1 MLLLPTVAM
10 IGEFETLLS
19 SRRAGLIAAAGL
31 PELELFGQRTRL
43 LLVGEPGA
51 DIASWPALKMRAS
64 RTAKALG
71 KIGVTPMLVTSDPGS
86 PLATAL
92 RDAGWG
98 VFRQNGDGHLRSKGI
113 LEPMPAT
120 TSKAAANRKLSLLC
134 ALWHLRH
141 RLFTAAELG
150 TSAGISATAARTA
163 ISNAMQSGW
172 ANRDHHARAHR
183 YRLDAPHAIL
193 QSLHQ
198 STSPR
203 PGRWQH
209 FSLAPDHLAALP
221 QRLDGFCRAHRMV
234 YAVTGQYAATYFLG
248 RRQDVPEL
256 QVRLAP
262 SAEFADLLSHLRA
275 TPATAPANLA
285 VAISADAASWLHRR
299 RVHDLNLANPL
310 VVMSDLISLNGPE
323 TDAFSAWLEAEAG
336 RPESSATHP

>member
-1 MLLLPTVAM
+1 MPLRSAVAM

-19 SRRAGLIAAAGL
+19 SRRSDLIALAGL

-51 DIASWPALKMRAS
+51 DIISWPALKMRAS

-98 VFRQNGDGHLRSKGI
+98 VFRQDGDGHLRPKGI
-113 LEPMPAT
+113 LEPRPAT
-120 TSKAAANRKLSLLC
+120 ISKAAANPKLSLLC

-150 TSAGISATAARTA
+150 MSAGISATAARTA
-163 ISNAMQSGW
+163 IADAIHSGW
-172 ANRDHHARAHR
+172 VIRDHHARAHR
-183 YRLDAPHAIL
+183 YRLDEPHAIL
-193 QSLHQ
+193 QSLRQHA
-198 STSPR
+198 SPR
-203 PGRWQH
+203 PTRWQH
-209 FSLAPDHLAALP
+209 FSLAPDHLSALP
-221 QRLDGFCRAHRMV
+221 QRLDGFCRAHRIA

-262 SAEFADLLSHLRA
+262 TPEFADLLAHLRA
-275 TPATAPANLA
+275 TPATAPANFA
-285 VAISADAASWLHRR
+285 IVISADAASWLHGRR
-299 RVHDLNLANPL
+299 MHDVNLANSL
-310 VVMSDLISLNGPE
+310 VVMSDLISLNSMD
-323 TDAFSAWLEAEAG
+323 TDAFHAWLEAEAG
-336 RPESSATHP
+336 RPERSATYP